1 MDDGPGDVG
10 YMAPTLGQAKRIFWR
25 PLMQDL
31 RHPAAKAFLATKP
44 NHSELSVE
52 FKSGTRLYLYSAEA
66 FERVRGD
73 GFKLFLCDETGDP
86 RFTDEVFSEVIRPA
100 LSDNLG
106 TLVQVG
112 TPKGRGRFYKEF
124 KKGQRGDRSYDE
136 TYESIQVTAIE
147 AGLIDPSEIK
157 RARDTL
163 PTRAF
168 RQEYEATFNASIGL
182 VYDEWDE
189 RKHIVTAAQLPYTFD
204 EVIVGVDWG
213 LAHRGAM
220 PVFGID
226 RVLVP
231 GTDEYEAE
239 EMPRVW
245 LLEDNSETMRPYN
258 NSTDPEKPGWWTVA
272 RRIQREW
279 SPRRWYA
286 DPAGSTR
293 EANDAQAAGYL
304 TQLQEVLSGVDSR
317 AKVVG
322 ADNKVSPGISAV
334 QSFMHSN
341 DLLGEPPR
349 FRVLDTCKSFLREVE
364 NYRWATAAGTTEDDD
379 DGFEDRPIKRG
390 DDVMDA
396 VRYAIFTHFYSK
408 RAGGRNDVGHEDRG
422 G

>member
-1 MDDGPGDVG
+1 
-10 YMAPTLGQAKRIFWR
+10 MAPTLGQAKRIFWR

-31 RHPAAKAFLATKP
+31 RNPEARAFLASKP
-44 NHSELSVE
+44 NNSELSIE

-73 GFKLFLCDETGDP
+73 GFKLFLCDETADP

-124 KKGQRGDRSYDE
+124 KKGQIGDSTYDPR
-136 TYESIQVTAIE
+136 YESIQVTAIE
-147 AGLIDPSEIK
+147 AGLIDPSEVK

-189 RKHIVTAAQLPYTFD
+189 SKHVVTAAQLPFAFD

-213 LAHRGAM
+213 VAKRGAM
-220 PVFGID
+220 VVIGID
-226 RVLVP
+226 RVVVP
-231 GTDEYEAE
+231 GGDDYDAE

-245 LLEDNSETMRPYN
+245 ILEDNSERLRPYSY
-258 NSTDPEKPGWWTVA
+258 STDRENPGWWTIA
-272 RRIQREW
+272 QRIQREW
-279 SPRRWYA
+279 SPRRWYC
-286 DPAGSTR
+286 DPAGGER
-293 EANDAQAAGYL
+293 EANEAQAAGYL
-304 TQLQEVLSGVDSR
+304 TQLQEAVSGVDPSAR
-317 AKVVG
+317 VVA

-334 QSFMHSN
+334 QTFMHH
-341 DLLGEPPR
+341 DAFLKEEPR
-349 FRVLDTCKSFLREVE
+349 FRVLNTCKTFIREVE
-364 NYRWATAAGTTEDDD
+364 NYRWATAAGATEDDD
-379 DGFEDRPIKRG
+379 DGFEDRPVKKEDHVLDG
-390 DDVMDA
+390 S
-396 VRYAIFTHFYSK
+396 RYGIFTHFFSK
-408 RAGGRNDVGHEDRG
+408 RRGGRNDVGHEDRG